1 MIKRCI
7 MAGLA
12 ATMLAFN
19 AHAEP
24 VAGGTANVLL
34 QPEPPGL
41 MLGIVQNA
49 PAQMVGGNIYEGL
62 LRYGKDME
70 PMPQLA
76 TSWEVSEDGTIYTFH
91 LRDDVTWHDGKPF
104 KADDV
109 VFSADVFL
117 RETHSRFRTVLKR
130 VEKIEAVD
138 DYTVRFILK
147 EPFDPFLKVFEPLT
161 MPMVPRHI
169 YEGTDFFK
177 NPANNHPIGTG
188 PFKFA
193 EWVKGSYVHLAKH
206 ENYYEEGKPYL
217 DNIYWHVVPDA
228 ASRTVAY
235 ENGTVDILP
244 GGSVENF
251 DIQRLASLENSCITQ
266 DGWELLAPMS
276 FLWLNNREAPL
287 DDKRFRQAVMYALD
301 RKFAHEVLWNGFG
314 KIPTGPVISSSRL
327 YTDDVTNYEHNPEKA
342 RKLLEEMG
350 YDGKPI
356 RLMPLPYGETWQRW
370 AEAVRQNLEEVGIRV
385 ELEPTDV
392 AGWNQKISEWDYDMA
407 FTFMNQYADPALGTE
422 RLYVTEQIFKGSA
435 FNNAEGYSNEEV
447 DRLFAEGASAFPAE
461 KRTAIYTELQK
472 KLNEDVPVAWLLEL
486 SFPTIYR
493 CNVKDLVTTSIGLSD
508 GFKDAWIE
516 PRK

>member
-177 NPANNHPIGTG
+177 
-188 PFKFA
+188 
-193 EWVKGSYVHLAKH
+193 ES
-206 ENYYEEGKPYL
+206 GK
-217 DNIYWHVVPDA
+217 
-228 ASRTVAY
+228 
-235 ENGTVDILP
+235 
-244 GGSVENF
+244 
-251 DIQRLASLENSCITQ
+251 
-266 DGWELLAPMS
+266 
-276 FLWLNNREAPL
+276 
-287 DDKRFRQAVMYALD
+287 
-301 RKFAHEVLWNGFG
+301 
-314 KIPTGPVISSSRL
+314 
-327 YTDDVTNYEHNPEKA
+327 
-342 RKLLEEMG
+342 
-350 YDGKPI
+350 
-356 RLMPLPYGETWQRW
+356 
-370 AEAVRQNLEEVGIRV
+370 
-385 ELEPTDV
+385 
-392 AGWNQKISEWDYDMA
+392 
-407 FTFMNQYADPALGTE
+407 
-422 RLYVTEQIFKGSA
+422 
-435 FNNAEGYSNEEV
+435 
-447 DRLFAEGASAFPAE
+447 
-461 KRTAIYTELQK
+461 
-472 KLNEDVPVAWLLEL
+472 
-486 SFPTIYR
+486 
-493 CNVKDLVTTSIGLSD
+493 
-508 GFKDAWIE
+508 
-516 PRK
+516 